1 MRDDSEPLS
10 QHSPL
15 TFVLSLIIK
24 FTTPQNFASI
34 SALHLAPI
42 NLSPKNFNI
51 CPWIGFVNISAII
64 FGPQVLHTYIS
75 ILHTIIDKIE
85 SYIDMPAPV
94 RITLPRLDT
103 IILIVDLL
111 SCINVTGLAS

>member
-34 SALHLAPI
+34 SALHSAPI
-42 NLSPKNFNI
+42 NLSPKNLNI

-94 RITLPRLDT
+94 
-103 IILIVDLL
+103 
-111 SCINVTGLAS
+111 